1 MLLHDQR
8 VTKWYHEEYTEKTA
22 DETDNHD
29 LYEIRLLHETILRPQ
44 EHRRKR
50 EDRAGSQ

>member
-1 MLLHDQR
+1 MLLYDQCI
-8 VTKWYHEEYTEKTA
+8 TKRYHEKDAEKTTDEA
-22 DETDNHD
+22 DDHD
-29 LYEIRLLHETILRPQ
+29 LYEIRLLHETVLRPQ